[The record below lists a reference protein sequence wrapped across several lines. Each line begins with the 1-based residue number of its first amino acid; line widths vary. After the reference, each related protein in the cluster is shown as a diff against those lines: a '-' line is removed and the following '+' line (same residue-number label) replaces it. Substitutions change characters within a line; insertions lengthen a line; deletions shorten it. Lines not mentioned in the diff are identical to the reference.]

1 MLNGVMKAF
10 ALQLQESDFPVNAP
24 AISGHRSIGANDAVA
39 WYDEGDGV
47 VTHRTADG
55 LG

>member
-1 MLNGVMKAF
+1 MMAI
-10 ALQLQESDFPVNAP
+10 ALQLQESDFPVYAP
-24 AISGHRSIGANDAVA
+24 AISGHGSIGANDAVA
-39 WYDEGDGV
+39 WYNEGDRV